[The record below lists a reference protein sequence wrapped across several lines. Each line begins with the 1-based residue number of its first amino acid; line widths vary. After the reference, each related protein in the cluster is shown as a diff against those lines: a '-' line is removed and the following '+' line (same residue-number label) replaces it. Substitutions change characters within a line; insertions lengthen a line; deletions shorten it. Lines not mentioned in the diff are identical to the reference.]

1 MFVQV
6 EQTLLVLMGRVLHL
20 TIKLNLFSRLNL
32 KTIEGKSRVKKSR
45 YRTVPYRTV
54 PLLMSSRSS
63 VECYLKRTVNVTR
76 WRDE

>member
-1 MFVQV
+1 MQRKKILVNVPIFFFMFVQV

-45 YRTVPYRTV
+45 YRTVPYGTAAN
-54 PLLMSSRSS
+54 
-63 VECYLKRTVNVTR
+63 E
-76 WRDE
+76 

>member
-45 YRTVPYRTV
+45 YRTVPYGTAAN
-54 PLLMSSRSS
+54 
-63 VECYLKRTVNVTR
+63 E
-76 WRDE
+76 